1 MPSPVLP
8 RSSTSVE
15 GVQVEGVN
23 DLPSGSNVSLEPGE
37 VGSNVGTDAVST
49 SAATSQVDSI
59 SGAVS
64 SVTLCSSAADDRNLS
79 ASVVS
84 SVRFVPRCDPP
95 FSKKAKTSPVWQYFQ
110 HFDLNYH
117 PDKKCYRLCL
127 ICRVK
132 GIDKAVSVGQ
142 SASPGPLINH
152 LRTHQEQYLE
162 FTQKKIEIE
171 AATKSV
177 AASTQLSISSFAR
190 NISSAKV
197 EFKRKFA
204 QWVVEQSMPLNVGES
219 PTFIRM
225 IKALGSQ
232 LVVPDHNSTKDLLYS
247 KKVETTSKLRSYLK
261 SKFYSITCD
270 HWTSYAHENYGA
282 LTLHLIDNFVLKT
295 FVLSCVKHPN
305 GTTAPEVE
313 AQLVVDLTSWGLE
326 KGRFIAAVTD
336 TASNMNAFGVSISSW
351 REAVFLRHHYCADH
365 VLQLTA
371 VKAYSGEVDQ
381 SIIRH
386 VGEDDEG
393 EDTSISSVKKARAL
407 VSFFHSSCIAT
418 EKLSQAQKR
427 LNPAGT
433 PLKLVQDVKTR
444 WWSTHDLI
452 ERILEVREALEA
464 VFADEFRFRDSQ
476 NVPTQ
481 LEKLKLTESDYDS
494 LKNVEFVLNPLRKAQ
509 KALEGEKYVNIS
521 LLPLVINEVRSQLG
535 LCEGAVDQDTQ
546 QDLYQLLCVMVDDF
560 KDRWGESMHYSN
572 EVVRASRRRQVGI
585 PTYSFWATALDPR
598 TKKKLSKL
606 LNAEDLTQLW
616 LDLYEAVKHF
626 TELQEVEEQQQQQQ
640 QNEEEQR
647 RRQQQQQQEQL
658 DRARITTCNNNF
670 LANSDDDEEYVNEH
684 ALTIDEILEAEFKA
698 YKGDRGQPMF
708 STGGAYNNPLDWWRV
723 NCDKYPNICSLAT
736 CILAI
741 PATSAPSERVFS
753 SAANIV
759 NKKRVR
765 LKPDTVDLLI
775 FLRGNKDFVDWD

>member
-1 MPSPVLP
+1 
-8 RSSTSVE
+8 
-15 GVQVEGVN
+15 
-23 DLPSGSNVSLEPGE
+23 
-37 VGSNVGTDAVST
+37 
-49 SAATSQVDSI
+49 
-59 SGAVS
+59 
-64 SVTLCSSAADDRNLS
+64 
-79 ASVVS
+79 
-84 SVRFVPRCDPP
+84 
-95 FSKKAKTSPVWQYFQ
+95 
-110 HFDLNYH
+110 
-117 PDKKCYRLCL
+117 
-127 ICRVK
+127 
-132 GIDKAVSVGQ
+132 
-142 SASPGPLINH
+142 
-152 LRTHQEQYLE
+152 
-162 FTQKKIEIE
+162 
-171 AATKSV
+171 
-177 AASTQLSISSFAR
+177 
-190 NISSAKV
+190 
-197 EFKRKFA
+197 
-204 QWVVEQSMPLNVGES
+204 
-219 PTFIRM
+219 
-225 IKALGSQ
+225 
-232 LVVPDHNSTKDLLYS
+232 
-247 KKVETTSKLRSYLK
+247 
-261 SKFYSITCD
+261 
-270 HWTSYAHENYGA
+270 
-282 LTLHLIDNFVLKT
+282 
-295 FVLSCVKHPN
+295 
-305 GTTAPEVE
+305 
-313 AQLVVDLTSWGLE
+313 
-326 KGRFIAAVTD
+326 
-336 TASNMNAFGVSISSW
+336 MNAFGVSISSW

-626 TELQEVEEQQQQQQ
+626 TELQEVEEEEQQQQ

-647 RRQQQQQQEQL
+647 RQQQQQQQEQL

-684 ALTIDEILEAEFKA
+684 AMTIDEILEAEFKA

-723 NCDKYPNICSLAT
+723 NCDKYPNI
-736 CILAI
+736 
-741 PATSAPSERVFS
+741 
-753 SAANIV
+753 
-759 NKKRVR
+759 
-765 LKPDTVDLLI
+765 
-775 FLRGNKDFVDWD
+775 